1 MSGARRAAGLLLAGW
16 LLLSGASAEPLS
28 EIQARLSEA
37 ETLLSQWQ
45 FEPARRLAERV
56 FAEHPDLPAVQWL
69 AGWVKFHFCEHA
81 TARELME
88 RAAAAFGPDFSDP
101 RLELVWAS
109 ARLSRGW
116 ISHRSPDGRVI
127 VWHAP
132 GVDEVLV
139 PELFDCVRRTLEVVG
154 ADLGHQASTPVL
166 VEILPDRQ
174 ALADATGL
182 PLSDIEGSGTI
193 AVSKY
198 NRLLITSP
206 RSTLTGYSWADTV
219 SHELVHRIV
228 SERTYNRTPIW
239 LHEAL
244 ARFQDTR
251 WRAGE
256 PLYRAG
262 LLPADA
268 SALAA
273 ALREDR
279 LIPFERMHP
288 SMAFLPTPEAAQ
300 LAFAEVYTVSQFLL
314 ERGGYPGLRRLLDE
328 IGRGRSDWEGMQAA
342 FGLDAESFPRAWTE
356 WLKRQKFVER
366 TGEAALEAGRSSNPG
381 RRFDGGPLLAR
392 DFFHLGQLLDA
403 RQRPRAAAVEYRKAA
418 DQAGPRHAAAGMLL
432 EKLGRAL
439 ARIERND
446 QAQQALEQSLEREP
460 LSVEARRTLGEIL
473 LSQQPY
479 LAWLHLREAARINPL
494 HPGVVR
500 GLLRASEALAQG
512 DDRHMDWDELRRRYR
527 RELALL
533 ARAGLGEAGADRAP
547 PAPATDAA
555 FLRLNSVP
563 WAEVWLDF
571 RDTGL
576 TTPVLELAVTP
587 GRHVVTLVPEC
598 GPPEVVMVSLSAG
611 ERAVIAR
618 ELCRAGGS
626 DGGE

>member
-1 MSGARRAAGLLLAGW
+1 MSGAHRATAWLLAGW
-16 LLLSGASAEPLS
+16 MLFSGVSAAPLE

-37 ETLLSQWQ
+37 ETLLAQWQ
-45 FEPARRLAERV
+45 FEPARRIAERL

-69 AGWVKFHFCEHA
+69 AGWVKFHYSEHA
-81 TARELME
+81 AALDLME

-101 RLELVWAS
+101 RLELVRAS

-116 ISHRSPDGRVI
+116 ISQRSPDGRVM

-132 GVDEVLV
+132 GVDEVLA

-228 SERTYNRTPIW
+228 SERTFNRTPIW

-262 LLPADA
+262 LSPADE

-273 ALREDR
+273 ALRQEQ

-288 SMAFLPTPEAAQ
+288 SMAFLPTPEAAR
-300 LAFAEVYTVSQFLL
+300 LAFAEVYTVTQFLL

-342 FGLDAESFPRAWTE
+342 FGLDAQSFPRAWLE
-356 WLKRQKFVER
+356 WLRRQKFVER
-366 TGEAALEAGRSSNPG
+366 SGEVALETARSSGPE
-381 RRFDGGPLLAR
+381 RRFEGGPLLVR

-439 ARIERND
+439 ARIERAD
-446 QAQQALEQSLEREP
+446 EAQRALEHSLEREP

-473 LSQQPY
+473 LPREPY

-494 HPGVVR
+494 HPGVAR
-500 GLLRASEALAQG
+500 GLLRASEALAQN
-512 DDRHMDWDELRRRYR
+512 DDRRMDWNELRLRYR
-527 RELALL
+527 RALALL
-533 ARAGLGEAGADRAP
+533 ARAGIGEGDAERAT
-547 PAPATDAA
+547 PAPAQASA
-555 FLRLNSVP
+555 FLRINSVP

-576 TTPVLELAVTP
+576 TTPVLELAVAP

-618 ELCRAGGS
+618 ELCRAEER